1 MEKNDLDY
9 ELIDEISDLLQL
21 NKSFEQLNFE
31 QKKEIIQLHND
42 IIRNRNKK
50 DYNELI
56 SRMNSKL
63 EQIGNDILYLR

>member
-56 SRMNSKL
+56 SRINSKL

>member
-1 MEKNDLDY
+1 MEKDDLDY

-56 SRMNSKL
+56 ARMNSKL

>member
-1 MEKNDLDY
+1 MEKDDLDY
-9 ELIDEISDLLQL
+9 ELIDEIIDLLQL
-21 NKSFEQLNFE
+21 NKSFEDLNFE

-56 SRMNSKL
+56 ARMNSRL

>member
-1 MEKNDLDY
+1 MEKDDLDY

-42 IIRNRNKK
+42 IIRNRNTK

-56 SRMNSKL
+56 ARMNSKL

>member
-1 MEKNDLDY
+1 MEKDDLDY

-42 IIRNRNKK
+42 IIHNRNKK

-56 SRMNSKL
+56 ARMNSKL

>member
-21 NKSFEQLNFE
+21 NKSFEQLNFD

-42 IIRNRNKK
+42 IISNRNKK

>member
-1 MEKNDLDY
+1 MEKDDLDY
-9 ELIDEISDLLQL
+9 ELIDEIIDLLQL

-42 IIRNRNKK
+42 IIHNRNKK

-56 SRMNSKL
+56 ARMNSKL

>member
-1 MEKNDLDY
+1 MEKDDLNY

-56 SRMNSKL
+56 ARMNSKL